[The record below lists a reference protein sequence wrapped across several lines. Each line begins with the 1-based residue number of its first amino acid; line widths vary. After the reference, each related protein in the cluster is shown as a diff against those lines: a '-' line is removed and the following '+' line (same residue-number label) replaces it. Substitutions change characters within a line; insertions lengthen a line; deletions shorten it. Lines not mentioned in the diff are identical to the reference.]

1 MSSSKT
7 QVNIGDRL
15 TGKVSRITPNKV
27 FVEFPTGDR
36 GFIRQRELSWKET
49 RPDPNKLVK
58 AGDEIETVIL
68 SIDHEKNSF
77 ELSLRF
83 VERDPWVAFLEEYKV
98 GDIVEGI
105 VEGVRPYGAFVEIID
120 GVTGFLPVSEIS
132 QGKVDSAQDVLWLGD
147 KIRAVIKEIEV
158 DKRRFR
164 ISIRDYLVSLPYS
177 ISENEDTSLRD
188 HLDAST
194 LRKMKQLMGDIA
206 EEVIWPEPDRIQNVL
221 IIDDHNEFREEMGK
235 LLQEWGYTIFEAE
248 DIRTG
253 REQLEKQPVD
263 LVFLD
268 LSLSDGSTID
278 FATEIIRD
286 APYTHIL
293 MLSGIDTD
301 EVLIEQVQKNNLL
314 LEYKPFGAEPL
325 AEYLISLE
333 KNGRPH
339 TSVQSSSSNIH
350 QNANNQTR
358 LEGYFDRDIEQVL
371 QALVD
376 KSEIKGAIIFQEIP
390 GRKREIEWQYPIN
403 ISIEDEE
410 AHALLYFSPVGD
422 VIRDRLDLIIDNR
435 FDNPG
440 QSKYLAEFVPF
451 VSCAGFVLKSP
462 SLENTAAL
470 FLFSDDANAFSPQS
484 LSDTDRLGL
493 ESYLFRQTIFRG
505 LLTTQNEV
513 LRSQLRAG
521 ALHDV
526 NNSLGSVDFKLSRL
540 AERLRELEDEYLPNT
555 VAQASLLVNEI
566 QATATQMRK
575 TIEVFRKLGRSNT
588 SEKMDINS
596 IVRRSVER
604 QKPLANHLNVDLTF
618 APEHSLP
625 TFKINP
631 LYLQQAVDNI
641 ILNAIQWSAGR
652 RPHRVEITTSSEQ
665 GINEKHIS
673 IRVLDT
679 GPGIHAQLQR
689 DRIYE
694 LGYTQRKNG
703 SGLGLFIAKALIGA
717 MHGQIKIEQSI
728 MEIGTTFRID
738 LPY

>member
-15 TGKVSRITPNKV
+15 SGRVSRITPNKV
-27 FVEFPTGDR
+27 FVEFPAGER

-49 RPDPNKLVK
+49 RPDPSKLVN
-58 AGDEIETVIL
+58 AGEEIETVIL
-68 SIDHEKNSF
+68 SIDQEKNSF

-83 VERDPWVAFLEEYKV
+83 AEHDPWVAFLEEYKV
-98 GDIVEGI
+98 GDVVEGI
-105 VEGVRPYGAFVEIID
+105 VEGVRQYGAFVEIID

-132 QGKVDSAQDVLWLGD
+132 QSKVNSAQDVLWLGD
-147 KIRAVIKEIEV
+147 KIRAVIKGIEA

-164 ISIRDYLVSLPYS
+164 VSIKDYLESLPYS
-177 ISENEDTSLRD
+177 KSENEDTSLRD
-188 HLDAST
+188 HLDAFT

-206 EEVIWPEPDRIQNVL
+206 DEVIWPEPDRIQNVL
-221 IIDDHNEFREEMGK
+221 IIDDHNEFRKEMGK

-248 DIRTG
+248 GIRTG
-253 REQLEKQPVD
+253 REQLDKQPVD

-301 EVLIEQVQKNNLL
+301 EILIEQVQKNNLL

-325 AEYLISLE
+325 AEYLVSLE
-333 KNGRPH
+333 KNGQPH
-339 TSVQSSSSNIH
+339 TSVQSSSSTIN
-350 QNANNQTR
+350 QNASNQTHM
-358 LEGYFDRDIEQVL
+358 EGYFDIDIEQAL
-371 QALVD
+371 QELVD
-376 KSEIKGAIIFQEIP
+376 KSEIKGAVIFQEIP

-403 ISIEDEE
+403 ISIEDDE

-422 VIRDRLDLIIDNR
+422 VIRDRFDLIIDNR
-435 FDNPG
+435 FDNPS
-440 QSKYLAEFVPF
+440 QSKYLAQFIPF

-470 FLFSDDANAFSPQS
+470 FLFSDDANAFTLQS
-484 LSDTDRLGL
+484 LSGTDKLGL

-540 AERLRELEDEYLPNT
+540 AERLRELDDEYLPNA

-575 TIEVFRKLGRSNT
+575 TIEIFRKLGRSNT

-604 QKPLANHLNVDLTF
+604 QKPLANHLNVDLSF
-618 APEHSLP
+618 APEQSLP
-625 TFKINP
+625 TLKINS
-631 LYLQQAVDNI
+631 LYVQQAVDNI

-665 GINEKHIS
+665 GINGKHIS
-673 IRVLDT
+673 ICVLDT

-694 LGYTQRKNG
+694 LGYTRRKNG

-717 MHGQIKIEQSI
+717 VHGQIKIEQSI